1 MEALAFPVYDAD
13 HHIYEPEEAF
23 LRHLPRQFQGD
34 FYFVER
40 KGRTKLVIG
49 GMLSDYIP
57 NPTFTVVAAPGS
69 HEKWFR
75 ADNADGKTL
84 RELSGTPVRTPACWQ
99 TGEGRAEQL
108 DEQGVHAAVVFPTLA
123 SVIEE
128 RLGAK
133 AATTC
138 ALIHSLNQWIVD
150 EGGFSRAD
158 RVHMTAYISLADAD
172 LALQELKFAL
182 ANGAKSIAIRPAPVP
197 HIRGSRSFGH
207 EDFDPFWALVNESG
221 LLVNLHCSDSG
232 YDRITNWWK
241 GGQSEFLAF
250 ERDAFQATVDLV
262 GRAISDSLSSLIC
275 HGVLAK
281 NPNVR
286 IASVENGS
294 SWVRPLLHRLA
305 RAYGQMPQAFA
316 EHPVDTFHR
325 HVFVAPFYEDE
336 PGSLR
341 DVVPVER
348 MLFGSD
354 FPHPEGVAQPL
365 NYLEEFTD
373 FKPDEVERVFSTNL
387 KDLLDGKRN

>member
-1 MEALAFPVYDAD
+1 MEALSFPVYDAD

-23 LRHLPRQFQGD
+23 LRHLPKQFQGD

-75 ADNADGKTL
+75 ADNAEGKTL
-84 RELSGTPVRTPACWQ
+84 RELSGTPVRTPICWQ

-133 AATTC
+133 AQTTC

-150 EGGFSRAD
+150 EGGFSRGD

-172 LALQELKFAL
+172 LALEELKFAL
-182 ANGAKSIAIRPAPVP
+182 EKGAKSIAIRPAPVP
-197 HIRGSRSFGH
+197 HVGGSRSFGH
-207 EDFDPFWALVNESG
+207 PDFEPFWALVNESG
-221 LLVNLHCSDSG
+221 ILVNLHCSDSG

-241 GGQSEFLAF
+241 GSQGEFLAF
-250 ERDAFQATVDLV
+250 ERDAFQATACSPRTRTSASPPWRTARPGC
-262 GRAISDSLSSLIC
+262 GRCCTGFRAPMARCRRPSPSIRSTPS
-275 HGVLAK
+275 
-281 NPNVR
+281 
-286 IASVENGS
+286 IATS
-294 SWVRPLLHRLA
+294 SWRR
-305 RAYGQMPQAFA
+305 
-316 EHPVDTFHR
+316 
-325 HVFVAPFYEDE
+325 
-336 PGSLR
+336 
-341 DVVPVER
+341 
-348 MLFGSD
+348 
-354 FPHPEGVAQPL
+354 
-365 NYLEEFTD
+365 
-373 FKPDEVERVFSTNL
+373 STRTSRTRCATSFRWSACCSAATSRTP
-387 KDLLDGKRN
+387 KAWPSR